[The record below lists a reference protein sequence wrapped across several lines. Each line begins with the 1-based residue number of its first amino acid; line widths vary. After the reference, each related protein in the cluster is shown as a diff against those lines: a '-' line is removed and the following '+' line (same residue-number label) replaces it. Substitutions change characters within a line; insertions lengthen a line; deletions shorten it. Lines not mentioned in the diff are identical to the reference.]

1 MVISFHILNF
11 CYQFAYLEFHAPT
24 DPNFSWVVR
33 LKEFAH
39 PAVETFSAVGT
50 SGPTFFLAIAMFGF
64 VFQISSLITEKELK
78 LRQVFSFSD
87 ALVFEG
93 KVFFFL
99 IIKAVFAPLHY
110 VKM

>member
-1 MVISFHILNF
+1 MVQGE
-11 CYQFAYLEFHAPT
+11 CR
-24 DPNFSWVVR
+24 WCR
-33 LKEFAH
+33 LCAWLL
-39 PAVETFSAVGT
+39 VCMETFSAVGT

-93 KVFFFL
+93 NFFFNN
-99 IIKAVFAPLHY
+99 
-110 VKM
+110 